1 MASRVLLKEL
11 QSIERK
17 RTFFFRQLKQHF
29 LFKMTIA
36 FIRKYYLFE
45 ATNLKRL
52 DSKLFYSKVSDP
64 RVANVPCEMTCR
76 APICLYIR
84 TVTELT
90 KSNGNARTLPI
101 SRKLIF
107 PSRASNRVYLVKA
120 KYARILEILR
130 DSQIQNE
137 RYSALRITD
146 SINTSIRKFRK
157 NVIARDTTS
166 SNSR

>member
-1 MASRVLLKEL
+1 MASRVFLKEL

-107 PSRASNRVYLVKA
+107 LSRIPRESKIRSYSRNSTRFSN
-120 KYARILEILR
+120 
-130 DSQIQNE
+130 SE
-137 RYSALRITD
+137 RTLFS
-146 SINTSIRKFRK
+146 
-157 NVIARDTTS
+157 S
-166 SNSR
+166 SNYRFDKHIDP

>member
-1 MASRVLLKEL
+1 
-11 QSIERK
+11 
-17 RTFFFRQLKQHF
+17 
-29 LFKMTIA
+29 MTIA
-36 FIRKYYLFE
+36 FIRKNYLFE

-52 DSKLFYSKVSDP
+52 DSKLSYSKVSDP

-76 APICLYIR
+76 APICLYI
-84 TVTELT
+84 TVTELA

-107 PSRASNRVYLVKA
+107 PSRATNRVYLVKA

-146 SINTSIRKFRK
+146 SINTSICKFRK

>member
-52 DSKLFYSKVSDP
+52 DSKFSLFESFRSTRRERSVRNDLSSPDLPLYTNRN
-64 RVANVPCEMTCR
+64 RVGEVERKRPNSTD
-76 APICLYIR
+76 
-84 TVTELT
+84 LT
-90 KSNGNARTLPI
+90 KTDISIASEQSRIPRESKIRSYSRNSTRFSNSERTLF
-101 SRKLIF
+101 S
-107 PSRASNRVYLVKA
+107 
-120 KYARILEILR
+120 
-130 DSQIQNE
+130 
-137 RYSALRITD
+137 
-146 SINTSIRKFRK
+146 
-157 NVIARDTTS
+157 S
-166 SNSR
+166 SNYRFDKHIDP

>member
-52 DSKLFYSKVSDP
+52 DSKLSYSKVFDP

-107 PSRASNRVYLVKA
+107 LSRIPRESKIRSYSRNSTRFSN
-120 KYARILEILR
+120 
-130 DSQIQNE
+130 SE
-137 RYSALRITD
+137 RTLFS
-146 SINTSIRKFRK
+146 
-157 NVIARDTTS
+157 S
-166 SNSR
+166 SNYRFDKHIDP

>member
-1 MASRVLLKEL
+1 MRNDLSSPDLPLYTNRNRVGEV
-11 QSIERK
+11 ERK
-17 RTFFFRQLKQHF
+17 RPNST
-29 LFKMTIA
+29 
-36 FIRKYYLFE
+36 
-45 ATNLKRL
+45 
-52 DSKLFYSKVSDP
+52 D
-64 RVANVPCEMTCR
+64 
-76 APICLYIR
+76 
-84 TVTELT
+84 LT
-90 KSNGNARTLPI
+90 KTDISIARAT
-101 SRKLIF
+101 
-107 PSRASNRVYLVKA
+107 NRVYLVKA

>member
-1 MASRVLLKEL
+1 MASRVFLKEL

-84 TVTELT
+84 TVTELA

-107 PSRASNRVYLVKA
+107 LSRIPRESKIRSYSRNSTRFSN
-120 KYARILEILR
+120 
-130 DSQIQNE
+130 SE
-137 RYSALRITD
+137 RTLFS
-146 SINTSIRKFRK
+146 
-157 NVIARDTTS
+157 S
-166 SNSR
+166 SNYRFDKHIDP

>member
-84 TVTELT
+84 TVTELA

-107 PSRASNRVYLVKA
+107 LSRIPRESKIRSYSRNSTRFSN
-120 KYARILEILR
+120 
-130 DSQIQNE
+130 SE
-137 RYSALRITD
+137 RTLFS
-146 SINTSIRKFRK
+146 
-157 NVIARDTTS
+157 S
-166 SNSR
+166 SNYRFDKHIDP